1 MNDSV
6 KVSVIIPVYNG
17 GMLLQKCLD
26 DLICQTLEEIEIIC
40 VNDGST
46 DDTPEILE
54 QYAKR
59 DSRILPFHQ
68 GNGGAAAARN
78 YGLTKARGRY
88 VLFLDADDFFEPD
101 MLEKTWRRAC
111 KLNADIVLFKGD
123 RYRHQAQ
130 EFIPM
135 KYALRD
141 EMLPSK
147 EVFHYHD
154 ISDYVF
160 NFVVGW
166 AWDKLYRREFIETAG
181 LSFQNLRTS
190 NDLYFT
196 FLSLILADRI
206 CVEDSLLIHHRIQI
220 NESLSVT
227 RERSWNCFY
236 LAGKKL
242 YDKLQSLGVYPEVE
256 LSFVNWMLHFSF
268 WNLETIEGPCREKVY
283 NLIRSEVLPLVQF
296 SRFHREDIRQP
307 GLYKKIKDMQSMDFL
322 EYTKKNHGYR
332 IKKILKR
339 ILQKTKGFKI
349 KSFQ

>member
-6 KVSVIIPVYNG
+6 KVSAIIPVFNG
-17 GMLLQKCLD
+17 GKLLKKCLD
-26 DLICQTLEEIEIIC
+26 DLICQTLKEIEIIC

-54 QYAKR
+54 QYTKL
-59 DSRILPFHQ
+59 DSRIRAFHQ
-68 GNGGAAAARN
+68 ENGGAATARN
-78 YGLTKARGRY
+78 YGLTKARGSY

-101 MLEKTWRRAC
+101 MLEKTWQRAC
-111 KLNADIVLFKGD
+111 KLNTDIVLFKGN

-141 EMLPSK
+141 ELLPFK
-147 EVFHYHD
+147 EAFNYHD
-154 ISDYVF
+154 LSDYIF

-166 AWDKLYRREFIETAG
+166 AWDKLYRREFLETSG

-196 FLSLILADRI
+196 FLSLILAESI

-236 LAGKKL
+236 LAGKEL
-242 YDKLQSLGVYPEVE
+242 YNKLQSLGVYPEVE

-268 WNLETIEGPCREKVY
+268 WNLETIEGPCKEKVY
-283 NLIRSEVLPLVQF
+283 HLIRTEVLPLIQF
-296 SRFHREDIRQP
+296 SRFRKEDIRQP
-307 GLYKKIKDMQSMDFL
+307 GLYKKARDMQTMGFAA
-322 EYTKKNHGYR
+322 YTKK
-332 IKKILKR
+332 ILPS
-339 ILQKTKGFKI
+339 GF
-349 KSFQ
+349 FAFTEGR